1 MKTVDELLLE
11 LRSLNVKLWTE
22 GHSLRYSNKE
32 ILSPTLLTQLR
43 SQEAEILAAL
53 NPSFSY
59 LVRPSEGSTSY
70 SSYCALSHGQQAL
83 WFLYQ
88 MAPESVAYNI
98 FETVRIKSNLNIEA
112 WQRAWQ
118 NISDRYAILRTTYTI
133 RNGQPVQQIHQQKK
147 VDLEVIDASAWS
159 QEDLKAQ
166 IYQETDRPFK
176 LQSGPV
182 LRVRLFTNTAQ
193 GNVQLVVMHQIAGD
207 MWSLDLLLQELQVF
221 YAAEINNEAI
231 FSDSLHSLSCQYT
244 DYVSR
249 QSKKLLETDPE
260 KLWQYWQKQL
270 EGELPILNL
279 PTDKPRPPVQSYQG
293 NTAIFKLD
301 TELIAQ
307 LKQLQKSERISLYII
322 MQAAFFVL
330 LYRYTGQEEILL
342 GTAMTGRSASREF
355 HQIIGYLSNI
365 AVLRGCLAPQ
375 LTFRKLLS
383 QVNEIVLGALKH
395 QDAPFS
401 LLVEKLKIQRDRSRF
416 PVVSACFSWYKHRL
430 PSTPELEMEIL
441 PELGSQRGSIFD
453 INCKLTQV
461 NHEFYLVWEYSSDLF
476 SEEAI
481 AKMQRHYQTLL
492 EGIIS
497 NPDQT
502 LGELPLL
509 TTAERHQLLVE
520 WNNTTTEYP
529 QKSIHQLFAEQV
541 ELTPNAVALVFAEQK
556 LTYQELNQKANQL
569 AHYLQSL
576 GVGKEVLVGICVER
590 SLEMIIGLLG
600 ILKAGGVYVPID
612 PNFPQEHIEYVL
624 AETQLSVLLTQTR
637 LRESLSINPIHTICL
652 DQHRNLI
659 AEHSQ
664 ENPSVTVTSANLA
677 YLMYTFTG
685 EEPKGVS
692 IIHRGVVRLVKNNN
706 YAKFSPE
713 DVFLQLAPITFDAAT
728 LEIWGSLLNGAS
740 LIILPPD
747 KSELA
752 DLGTAIR
759 EHQVT
764 TLWLSA
770 GLFGSMVD
778 EQIADLKQLKQLLTG
793 GDVLSVFHVK
803 KLLQAAPELKLINA
817 YGPTENTTFTCCY
830 HITETS
836 PIDTDVP
843 IGRPIANTQIY
854 VLDRELQPLPVGVP
868 GELYIGGDGL
878 AQGYFHQPDLTATAF
893 ITNPFHPETRLYK
906 TGDLARYLPDGNIEF
921 MGKIDQQVK
930 IGSLRIELEEIETV
944 LSQHPKVQQAVVT
957 VNQNE
962 SDNPYLVAYI
972 VPNSQPRKPTNSSL
986 KSTALRR
993 FLQQQ
998 LPEYMVPTTYV
1009 ILKHIPLTG
1018 EGKLNRQALPKPH
1031 LYLVE
1036 SENKFIPPRT
1046 PTEAVIADIITT
1058 VLNLEEIGIHDNF
1071 FALGGN
1077 SLLAIQVIYRL
1088 RQAYQL
1094 DLPLR
1099 CLFAAPTVAE
1109 LENFI
1114 TSYRQTELG
1123 EIVPTI
1129 DPASQHQTEFP
1140 LSFAQAR
1147 LWLLDQMVGKSATY
1161 NMSFAARIVGNLD
1174 INALEC
1180 SLGEILQRHASLRT
1194 NFQVVKGLSVQV
1206 INPTAT
1212 LTLPVINLQCSPEP
1226 ESEMYRL
1233 AKIEAHIPFNL
1244 ASDSLI
1250 RVKLL
1255 QLAPEEYVLLLST
1268 HTIVCDRWS
1277 IRILLQELSILY
1289 PAFCAG
1295 QPSPLPDLP
1304 IQYVDYTLWQWK
1316 SLSTKVLQKQINYW
1330 NRQLSGV
1337 KAVLELPTDRP
1348 RKPLQKIKGSSLKI
1362 EIDHQLSRQLKTLS
1376 QQSGVT
1382 LSTTLLTVLAVLLFR
1397 YSEQEDILIGTPIA
1411 NRHQDTESIIGF
1423 FGNLLVLRIHIQE
1436 NPTFSEL
1443 LTHVQQVTLTA
1454 YAHQDVPFEQI
1465 VKTLQPES
1473 SRNQNPL
1480 VQVMFKLESSSFV
1493 WEIPG
1498 LSVTPLEIE
1507 KMTAKLDLSLLMSET
1522 ASGLKGIWEYNSD
1535 LFDSETIIRM
1545 SEHFQTFLAA
1555 IVSNPHQEIRQV
1567 PLLLVRN

>member
-1 MKTVDELLLE
+1 MKTVDELLSE
-11 LRSLNVKLWTE
+11 LWSLNVKLWTE
-22 GHSLRYSNKE
+22 GNSLRYSDKE
-32 ILSPTLLTQLR
+32 ILSPNLLAQLR
-43 SQEAEILAAL
+43 SQEAEILAVL

-59 LVRPSEGSTSY
+59 LVRSSEGSTSY
-70 SSYCALSHGQQAL
+70 SALSHGQQAL

-98 FETVRIKSNLNIEA
+98 FQTVRIKSDLDIEA

-118 NISDRYAILRTTYTI
+118 KISDRYAILRTTYTI
-133 RNGQPVQQIHQQKK
+133 RNGQPVQQIHEQKK
-147 VDLEVIDASAWS
+147 VDLEVIDAFGWS
-159 QEDLKAQ
+159 QENLNTQ
-166 IYQETDRPFK
+166 MYQQTDCPFQ

-182 LRVRLFTNTAQ
+182 LRVRLFTNTSQ
-193 GNVQLVVMHQIAGD
+193 GNVQLIVMHQIAGD
-207 MWSLDLLLQELQVF
+207 MWSLDLLLQEFQVF
-221 YAAEINNEAI
+221 YAAEINTEAK
-231 FSDSLHSLSCQYT
+231 FSNSVPALSYQYT
-244 DYVSR
+244 DYVSSHS
-249 QSKKLLETDPE
+249 QKLETRQE
-260 KLWQYWQKQL
+260 KLWEYWQTQL
-270 EGELPILNL
+270 EGELPILDL

-301 TELIAQ
+301 IELIAQ
-307 LKQLQKSERISLYII
+307 LKQLQKSQRVPLYII

-365 AVLRGCLAPQ
+365 AVLRGYLAPQ
-375 LTFRKLLS
+375 LTFRELLS
-383 QVNEIVLGALKH
+383 QLNQIFLGALRH
-395 QDAPFS
+395 QDVPFS
-401 LLVEKLKIQRDRSRF
+401 LLVEKLKIKRDRSRF
-416 PVVSACFSWYKHRL
+416 PVVSACFSWHKHRL
-430 PSTPELEMEIL
+430 KSTPALEMEIL
-441 PELGSQRGSIFD
+441 PLGSQRGSIFD

-461 NHEFYLVWEYSSDLF
+461 NHEYYLVWEYSSDLF
-476 SEEAI
+476 DAEAI
-481 AKMQRHYQTLL
+481 AKMQSHYQTLL
-492 EGIIS
+492 AGIVS

-502 LGELPLL
+502 VGKLPLL
-509 TTAERHQLLVE
+509 TTAERHQLLIE
-520 WNNTTTEYP
+520 WNNTSTEYP
-529 QKSIHQLFAEQV
+529 QKSIHQLFTEQV
-541 ELTPNAVALVFAEQK
+541 ELTPDAVALVFAEQK
-556 LTYQELNQKANQL
+556 LTYRELNQKANQL

-576 GVGKEVLVGICVER
+576 GVGTEVLVGICVER

-600 ILKAGGVYVPID
+600 ILKAGGVYVPLD
-612 PNFPQEHIEYVL
+612 STSPQEHIEYIF
-624 AETQLSVLLTQTR
+624 AETQISILLTQTH
-637 LRESLSINPIHTICL
+637 LRESLPVNAIHPICL
-652 DQHRNLI
+652 DGDWNLI

-664 ENPSVTVTSANLA
+664 DNPSVPVTSANLA
-677 YLMYTFTG
+677 YLMYTFTD
-685 EEPKGVS
+685 EEYKGVS

-706 YAKFSPE
+706 YANFSPE
-713 DVFLQLAPITFDAAT
+713 DVFVQLAPISFDAAT
-728 LEIWGSLLNGAS
+728 LEIWGSLLNGAA
-740 LIILPPD
+740 LIILPPQ
-747 KSELA
+747 KSKLLDLA
-752 DLGTAIR
+752 QAIK

-770 GLFGSMVD
+770 GLFDSMVD
-778 EQIADLKQLKQLLTG
+778 EQIADVKQLKQLLTG
-793 GDVLSVFHVK
+793 GDFLSVYHVK

-830 HITETS
+830 HITEIS
-836 PIDTDVP
+836 HIDKAIP
-843 IGRPIANTQIY
+843 IGRPIANTQVY
-854 VLDRELQPLPVGVP
+854 VLDKELQPLPVGIP

-878 AQGYFHQPDLTATAF
+878 AQDYFQQPDLTAKAF
-893 ITNPFHPETRLYK
+893 IANPFQPETRLYK
-906 TGDLARYLPDGNIEF
+906 TGDLARYLSDGNIEF
-921 MGKIDQQVK
+921 MGKIEQQVK
-930 IGSLRIELEEIETV
+930 IRGLRIELEEIETA

-957 VNQNE
+957 INNNE
-962 SDNPYLVAYI
+962 SGNPYLVAYI
-972 VPNSQPRKPTNSSL
+972 VPEPHPKKATTSHL

-1009 ILKHIPLTG
+1009 ILKQIPLTS
-1018 EGKLNRQALPKPH
+1018 EGKVNRQALPEPH

-1036 SENKFIPPRT
+1036 LENKFVPPRT
-1046 PTEAVIADIITT
+1046 PTEAVIADIIAT
-1058 VLNLEEIGIHDNF
+1058 VLNLEEIGINDNF

-1114 TSYRQTELG
+1114 TNYRQTELG

-1129 DPASQHQTEFP
+1129 DLTSQHQTEFP

-1147 LWLLDQMVGKSATY
+1147 LWLLDQMIGKSATY
-1161 NMSFAARIVGNLD
+1161 NVSFATRIVGNLD
-1174 INALEC
+1174 INALER
-1180 SLGEILQRHASLRT
+1180 SLCEIVQRHTSLRT

-1212 LTLPVINLQCSPEP
+1212 LTLPVVNLQSSPEP
-1226 ESEMYRL
+1226 ENEIYRL

-1255 QLAPEEYVLLLST
+1255 QLSPEEYVLLLTT

-1277 IRILLQELSILY
+1277 IRILQQELAILY
-1289 PAFCAG
+1289 PAFSAG
-1295 QPSPLPDLP
+1295 QPSSLPDLP
-1304 IQYVDYTLWQWK
+1304 FQYVDYTLWQWK
-1316 SLSTKVLQKQINYW
+1316 SLSTKILQQQINYW

-1337 KAVLELPTDRP
+1337 KPVLELPTDRP

-1362 EIDHQLSRQLKTLS
+1362 EIDHQLSRQLKILS

-1382 LSTTLLTVLAVLLFR
+1382 LSTTLLTVLSVLLFR
-1397 YSEQEDILIGTPIA
+1397 YSEQKDILIGTPIA

-1423 FGNLLVLRIHIQE
+1423 FGNLLVLRIHIRE

-1443 LTHVQQVTLTA
+1443 LTHVQQVTLAA

-1465 VKTLQPES
+1465 IKILQPES
-1473 SRNQNPL
+1473 SFHQNPL
-1480 VQVMFKLESSSFV
+1480 VQVLYKLESSSFS

-1498 LSVTPLEIE
+1498 LTVTPLEIE
-1507 KMTAKLDLSLLMSET
+1507 KMTAKLDLSLLMTET
-1522 ASGLKGIWEYNSD
+1522 ASGIKGIWEYNND
-1535 LFDSETIIRM
+1535 LFDCETIIRM
-1545 SEHFQTFLAA
+1545 SEHFQTLLAA
-1555 IVSNPHQEIRQV
+1555 IVSNPHQEIKQV
-1567 PLLLVRN
+1567 SLLLVRN

>member
-1 MKTVDELLLE
+1 MKTVDELLSE
-11 LRSLNVKLWTE
+11 LWSLNVKLWTE
-22 GHSLRYSNKE
+22 GNSLRYSNKE
-32 ILSPTLLTQLR
+32 TLSPNLLAQLR
-43 SQEAEILAAL
+43 SQEAEILATL

-59 LVRPSEGSTSY
+59 LVRPSAGYT
-70 SSYCALSHGQQAL
+70 SYCALSHGQQAL

-98 FETVRIKSNLNIEA
+98 FQTVRIKSDLDIEA

-118 NISDRYAILRTTYTI
+118 KISDRYAILRTTYTI
-133 RNGQPVQQIHQQKK
+133 RNGQPVQQIHEQKK
-147 VDLEVIDASAWS
+147 VDLELIDAFGWS
-159 QEDLKAQ
+159 QEDLNTQ

-182 LRVRLFTNTAQ
+182 LRVRLFTNTQ
-193 GNVQLVVMHQIAGD
+193 LGNVQLIVMHQIAGD
-207 MWSLDLLLQELQVF
+207 MWSLDLLLQELQVV
-221 YAAEINNEAI
+221 YAAEINNEAT
-231 FSDSLHSLSCQYT
+231 LSQSIPAVSYQYT

-249 QSKKLLETDPE
+249 HSQKLETAQE
-260 KLWQYWQKQL
+260 QLWEYWQKQL
-270 EGELPILNL
+270 KGELPILDL
-279 PTDKPRPPVQSYQG
+279 PTNKLRPPVQSYQG
-293 NTAIFKLD
+293 NSAIFKLD

-307 LKQLQKSERISLYII
+307 LQQLQKSAKVPLYII

-342 GTAMTGRSASREF
+342 GTTMTGRSASRKF
-355 HQIIGYLSNI
+355 HEIIGYLSNI
-365 AVLRGCLAPQ
+365 AVLRGYLAPQ
-375 LTFRKLLS
+375 LTFRELLS
-383 QVNEIVLGALKH
+383 QLNQVVLGALRH

-401 LLVEKLKIQRDRSRF
+401 LLVEKLKIKRDRSRF
-416 PVVSACFSWYKHRL
+416 PVVSACFSWHQHRL
-430 PSTPELEMEIL
+430 KSMPELEMEIL
-441 PELGSQRGSIFD
+441 PLGSQRGSIFD

-461 NHEFYLVWEYSSDLF
+461 NHEYYLIWEYNSDLF
-476 SEEAI
+476 GAEAI
-481 AKMQRHYQTLL
+481 AKMQSHYQTLL
-492 EGIIS
+492 EGIVS

-502 LGELPLL
+502 IGKLPLL

-520 WNNTTTEYP
+520 WNNTSTEYP

-541 ELTPNAVALVFAEQK
+541 ELTPDAVALVFAEQK

-576 GVGKEVLVGICVER
+576 GVGPEVLVGICVER

-600 ILKAGGVYVPID
+600 ILKAGGVYIPID
-612 PNFPQEHIEYVL
+612 STYLPEQIEHIF
-624 AETQLSVLLTQTR
+624 AETQLTVLLTQTR
-637 LRESLSINPIHTICL
+637 LRESFHVNPIHTICL
-652 DQHRNLI
+652 DGDWNLI
-659 AEHSQ
+659 AEHSP
-664 ENPSVTVTSANLA
+664 ENPSVPITSTNLA
-677 YLMYTFTG
+677 YLMYTFTD
-685 EEPKGVS
+685 EKAKGVS

-706 YAKFSPE
+706 YANFSPE

-728 LEIWGSLLNGAS
+728 LEIWGSLLNGAR
-740 LIILPPD
+740 LIILPPQTSKLSD
-747 KSELA
+747 LA
-752 DLGTAIR
+752 QAIK
-759 EHQVT
+759 EYQVT
-764 TLWLSA
+764 TLWLSS
-770 GLFGSMVD
+770 GLFDSMVD

-793 GDVLSVFHVK
+793 GDILSVFHVK

-836 PIDTDVP
+836 HIDTAIP
-843 IGRPIANTQIY
+843 IGRPIANTQVY
-854 VLDRELQPLPVGVP
+854 VLDKELQPLPVGIP

-878 AQGYFHQPDLTATAF
+878 AQSYFQQPDLTATAF
-893 ITNPFHPETRLYK
+893 ISNPFQPETRLYK

-930 IGSLRIELEEIETV
+930 IHGLRMELEEIETA

-957 VNQNE
+957 INNNE
-962 SDNPYLVAYI
+962 LGNPYLVAYI
-972 VPNSQPRKPTNSSL
+972 VPEPHPKKATTSTL

-1009 ILKHIPLTG
+1009 ILKHIPLTS
-1018 EGKLNRQALPKPH
+1018 EGKVNRQALPEPH

-1036 SENKFIPPRT
+1036 LENKFVPPRT
-1046 PTEAVIADIITT
+1046 PTEAVIADIIAT
-1058 VLNLEEIGIHDNF
+1058 VLHLEEIGIHDNF

-1094 DLPLR
+1094 DLPLG

-1114 TSYRQTELG
+1114 TTYRQTELG
-1123 EIVPTI
+1123 EIIPNI
-1129 DPASQHQTEFP
+1129 DIASQNQTEFP

-1147 LWLLDQMVGKSATY
+1147 LWLLDQMIGKSATY
-1161 NMSFAARIVGNLD
+1161 NISFAVRIFGNLD
-1174 INALEC
+1174 INALER
-1180 SLGEILQRHASLRT
+1180 SLCEIVQRHASLRT

-1212 LTLPVINLQCSPEP
+1212 LTLPVVNLQSSPEP
-1226 ESEMYRL
+1226 ENEMYRL

-1244 ASDSLI
+1244 ASDALI

-1255 QLAPEEYVLLLST
+1255 QLAPEEYVLLLTT

-1277 IRILLQELSILY
+1277 MRILQQELSILY

-1316 SLSTKVLQKQINYW
+1316 SLSTKVLQQQSNYW

-1337 KAVLELPTDRP
+1337 KPVLELPTDRP

-1362 EIDHQLSRQLKTLS
+1362 EIDYQLSRQLKTLS

-1382 LSTTLLTVLAVLLFR
+1382 LSTTLLTVLSVLLFR
-1397 YSEQEDILIGTPIA
+1397 YSEQQDILIGTPIA

-1423 FGNLLVLRIHIQE
+1423 FGNLLVLRINIRE
-1436 NPTFSEL
+1436 NPTFSDL
-1443 LTHVQQVTLTA
+1443 LTHVQQVKLAA

-1465 VKTLQPES
+1465 IKTLQPES
-1473 SRNQNPL
+1473 SLNQNPL
-1480 VQVMFKLESSSFV
+1480 VQVMFKLESSSFI

-1498 LSVTPLEIE
+1498 LSVTPIEIE
-1507 KMTAKLDLSLLMSET
+1507 KMTAKLDLSLVLLET
-1522 ASGLKGIWEYNSD
+1522 ANGLKGIWEYNSD
-1535 LFDSETIIRM
+1535 LFDCETIIRM
-1545 SEHFQTFLAA
+1545 SEHFKTLLAA
-1555 IVSNPHQEIRQV
+1555 IVSNPHQTIRQV
-1567 PLLLVRN
+1567 PLLLVRNS